1 MNISLSLIRYDYFFR
16 TYNVHAMSFT
26 PEEIFEEVCWS
37 WRRKQ
42 IVPFSLSVEQ
52 TVISSALEICFR
64 CQRRCQTLRSNM
76 KSTQGSKL
84 LIPGPWLAHFFHY
97 QTTKFWFSLI
107 SHFRVFDSN
116 SLSNALARC
125 STTPWQE
132 RTGAGNIISDLNN
145 LSTSWSLI
153 SGGLDRDNDPNWFWQ
168 LNFRRIY
175 KKWGN
180 GQYWYALVI
189 IKCHCWIRYY
199 WCTFISFLCDTILIQ
214 YI

>member
-1 MNISLSLIRYDYFFR
+1 MFQVSKKVPNLKIEYEVDSRQQIADSWPMVGSYLALFHLNQQNCGFLWF
-16 TYNVHAMSFT
+16 HAS
-26 PEEIFEEVCWS
+26 EC
-37 WRRKQ
+37 
-42 IVPFSLSVEQ
+42 
-52 TVISSALEICFR
+52 
-64 CQRRCQTLRSNM
+64 
-76 KSTQGSKL
+76 
-84 LIPGPWLAHFFHY
+84 
-97 QTTKFWFSLI
+97 
-107 SHFRVFDSN
+107 SN

-153 SGGLDRDNDPNWFWQ
+153 SGGLDRDNDLSWFWQ
-168 LNFRRIY
+168 LHFRRIY

-199 WCTFISFLCDTILIQ
+199 WCTFISFLVTP
-214 YI
+214 Y